1 MAERRAIQAGDAA
14 MFLDAEGEL
23 NPRAGVWLAVEDE
36 GADSDGVA
44 RVLLQRITDEANVR
58 RVPVA
63 WVWVT
68 DTIEERVAWTLMGDL
83 GE

>member
-14 MFLDAEGEL
+14 MFLDAGGEL

-68 DTIEERVAWTLMGDL
+68 DTVEERLAWTLMREP